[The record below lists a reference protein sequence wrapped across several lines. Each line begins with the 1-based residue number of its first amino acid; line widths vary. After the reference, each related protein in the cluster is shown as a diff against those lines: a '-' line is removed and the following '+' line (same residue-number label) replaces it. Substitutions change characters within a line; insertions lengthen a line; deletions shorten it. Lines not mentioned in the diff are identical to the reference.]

1 MWISTRHVAG
11 TVADTSVLIPY
22 LGGADNQGLERAIDD
37 EMLVLSPLVVSELI
51 SGAESGSDRAAIGEL
66 LQETPLH
73 PTPLAHWI
81 AVGELRRVLRTK
93 GLRVSTPDAHIAQC
107 ALDRDAI
114 LLTRDAI
121 FRRMARHIPLRV
133 AS

>member
-1 MWISTRHVAG
+1 MAE
-11 TVADTSVLIPY
+11 SVFDSSILIPAI
-22 LGGADNQGLERAIDD
+22 GGETIPAVEDAMRQGIGILP
-37 EMLVLSPLVVSELI
+37 PLVVAELI
-51 SGAESGSDRAAIGEL
+51 SGAQSLEIRHAIGEL
-66 LQETPLH
+66 LQEAPIH
-73 PTPLAHWI
+73 STPLAHWI
-81 AVGELRRVLRTK
+81 AVGEMRRNLRRS
-93 GLRVSTPDAHIAQC
+93 GLAVTIPDAHIAQC